1 MTLVASGQAA
11 SLSEAK
17 DACEAALVQALG
29 LSDVRRLGLPV
40 HVSEGRTL
48 WGCALTLRVGT
59 KRPWPAA
66 TGGLHEAGGWR
77 REGDVASSPRLSP
90 WGRTGTIRLKLKLA
104 CRRFQWLPGLDGPPP
119 RDRLCKRSSV
129 GPSPSLRNAPHLWP
143 TERHETYSRHKSRIS
158 DRINLLPISSFEG
171 GAASTGI
178 TSRKE
183 PRLRGSVGGRLTR
196 RRPRLLEPRWSA
208 LRPHPPGARHRPGH
222 LRPRAAASRFR

>member
-1 MTLVASGQAA
+1 VKPRTPARRRWF
-11 SLSEAK
+11 K
-17 DACEAALVQALG
+17 RWG

-66 TGGLHEAGGWR
+66 TRGLHEAGGWR

-104 CRRFQWLPGLDGPPP
+104 CRRFQRLPGLDGPPP

-158 DRINLLPISSFEG
+158 DRIISGLSVPSKAGQRLPES
-171 GAASTGI
+171 
-178 TSRKE
+178 
-183 PRLRGSVGGRLTR
+183 
-196 RRPRLLEPRWSA
+196 
-208 LRPHPPGARHRPGH
+208 RPGKN
-222 LRPRAAASRFR
+222 RDCAAQLGVV